1 MIDNFHKELIMT
13 LKELELFYH
22 LSDNP
27 HISQLAKKISMSQSA
42 ISLAIKSLE
51 KKLSEPL
58 FDRIGKKLILNE
70 RGRRFKEET
79 YHHFLALKDAENF
92 FKQETFSGVLKIAS
106 SKTVGEYIMPQL
118 VLDFLLKYPNARIIK
133 DIKNSSQIIQMVKEG
148 EIDMG
153 IIEQSCE
160 DTHIVKELF
169 GQDNLVVVSHD
180 KVLGE
185 KAFFIDQLFAKKW
198 ILREQGS
205 GTREL
210 FLQALGKVQKEL
222 DVFMEFT
229 EFEEMKTLLYNNDD
243 VITCVSK
250 YVIAKELQREE
261 LHEVI
266 LTNITLKRDLYI
278 IYHKDK
284 YKTSLFKAF
293 QNFIQK
299 DVKTRLM

>member
-1 MIDNFHKELIMT
+1 MT

-27 HISQLAKKISMSQSA
+27 HISQLAQKISMSQSA

-70 RGRRFKEET
+70 RGRRFKAET

-92 FKQETFSGVLKIAS
+92 FKEETFSGVLKIAS
-106 SKTVGEYIMPQL
+106 SKTIGEYIMPQL

-133 DIKNSSQIIQMVKEG
+133 DIKNSSQIIQMVKNG

-160 DTHIVKELF
+160 DEHIVKELF
-169 GQDNLVVVSHD
+169 GQDSLVVVSHD
-180 KVLGE
+180 EALG
-185 KAFFIDQLFAKKW
+185 KKPFFIDQLFAKKW
-198 ILREQGS
+198 ILREKGS

-222 DVFMEFT
+222 AVFMEFT

-250 YVIAKELQREE
+250 YVVAKDMQRAE

-266 LTNITLKRDLYI
+266 LTNIALKRDLYI

-284 YKTSLFKAF
+284 YQTSLFKTFKEALL
-293 QNFIQK
+293 K
-299 DVKTRLM
+299 DITKRLA